1 MSRTVL
7 RGAWALRGAGLT
19 FERRPLDVVI
29 EGERIAAIEA
39 ANTVRE
45 ADQIVDL
52 SRRLLVPGLINGHLH
67 SHEHFHRGRTENLPL
82 ELWQHYVRPPVAVP
96 FTPRHVYLRAA
107 LGAIET
113 LRTGATCLVDD
124 MAVGGAID
132 RGQIDAVLQAYDDVG
147 VRALLGF
154 AMMDRPL
161 VDNFPFVDTLPGEL
175 VSRMRALPRPTAA
188 EYAAL
193 VRDLARARHP
203 HARRVG
209 VLVSASAPQRCTQDF
224 LLECR
229 RLAHELDVPLITHV
243 QETRM
248 QVVTGEQFYGTPIV
262 EYLARIGFLGPR
274 TSLIHAVWLNPR
286 EIRALADAGA
296 TVQHNPWSN
305 LTLGSGIQPTRAL
318 LDAGV
323 NVSLGSD
330 GSCSTVSLNM
340 LQVAG
345 TAAAI
350 SKVRGPEYGTWLS
363 AHEVLVAGTL
373 GGARALGF
381 GPGLGVIERGAL
393 ADLVAY
399 RLDSVPFTPLHDPVR
414 QLIYAE
420 RGANLDFVMI
430 NGEVAL
436 RDGRATRVN
445 EEKLLGE
452 TQAEIDQLAAQF
464 AASEASVAPV
474 RAAMDVLYR
483 RALQADIPE
492 DTYPAHLPVRRT

>member
-1 MSRTVL
+1 MRRTVL
-7 RGAWALRGAGLT
+7 RGAYALRGAELS

-29 EGERIAAIEA
+29 EGDRIAGVEPTT
-39 ANTVRE
+39 TVRD
-45 ADQIVDL
+45 ADQVVDL

-82 ELWQHYVRPPVAVP
+82 ELWQHYVRPPVPVP
-96 FTPRHVYLRAA
+96 LTTRHVYLRAA

-132 RGQIDAVLQAYDDVG
+132 RDQIDAVLQAYDDVG

-161 VDNFPFVDTLPGEL
+161 VDNFPFVETLPSDL
-175 VSRMRALPRPTAA
+175 VARMRALPRPTAA
-188 EYAAL
+188 QYAAL
-193 VRDLARARHP
+193 VRDLVRSRHP
-203 HARRVG
+203 RGRRVG
-209 VLVSASAPQRCTQDF
+209 VLVSASAPQRCTQGF

-229 RLAHELDVPLITHV
+229 RLAEELDLPMITHV

-248 QVVTGEQFYGTPIV
+248 QVVTGGQFYGSPIV

-286 EIRALADAGA
+286 EIRALAESGA
-296 TVQHNPWSN
+296 TAQHNPWSN
-305 LTLGSGIQPTRAL
+305 LTLGSGVQPTRAL
-318 LDAGV
+318 LEAGV

-330 GSCSTVSLNM
+330 GACSTVSLNM

-345 TAAAI
+345 AAAAV
-350 SKVRGPEYGTWLS
+350 SKVRDADYATWLS
-363 AHEVLVAGTL
+363 AREVLAAGTQ

-381 GPGLGVIERGAL
+381 GTALGVVERGAL

-420 RGANLDFVMI
+420 RGADIDFVMV
-430 NGEVAL
+430 NGEVAV
-436 RDGRATRVN
+436 RDGRLTRVD
-445 EEKLLGE
+445 EPRLLAEIYQEMEKLDE
-452 TQAEIDQLAAQF
+452 QF
-464 AASEASVAPV
+464 AVSEASVAPV
-474 RAAMDVLYR
+474 RVAMDALYR
-483 RALQADIPE
+483 RTLTAEIPE
-492 DTYPAHLPVRRT
+492 DTYPARLR

>member
-7 RGAWALRGAGLT
+7 RGAYALQGTDLI
-19 FERRPLDVVI
+19 FERRALDVVI
-29 EGERIAAIEA
+29 EGERIAAIEP
-39 ANTVRE
+39 ANTVGG
-45 ADQIVDL
+45 ADDVVDL

-82 ELWQHYVRPPVAVP
+82 EVWQHYVRPPVAVP
-96 FTPRHVYLRAA
+96 LTTRHVYLRAA

-132 RGQIDAVLQAYDDVG
+132 RDQIDAVLQAYDDVG

-161 VDNFPFVDTLPGEL
+161 VDNFPFVDTLPAEL
-175 VSRMRALPRPTAA
+175 VARMRALPRPTAA
-188 EYAAL
+188 QYVAL
-193 VRDLARARHP
+193 VRDLVRSRHP
-203 HARRVG
+203 RARRVG
-209 VLVSASAPQRCTQDF
+209 VLVSASAPQRCTQEF

-229 RLAHELDVPLITHV
+229 RLADELDVPLITHV

-248 QVVTGEQFYGTPIV
+248 QVVTGQQFYGTPIV

-286 EIRALADAGA
+286 EIGALAESGA

-305 LTLGSGIQPTRAL
+305 LTLGSGVQPTRAL
-318 LDAGV
+318 LEAGV

-330 GSCSTVSLNM
+330 GACSTVSLSM

-345 TAAAI
+345 VAAAL
-350 SKVRGPEYGTWLS
+350 SKVRGADYAAWLS
-363 AHEVLVAGTL
+363 AREVLVAGTQ

-381 GPGLGVIERGAL
+381 SNGLGVIEPGAL

-399 RLDSVPFTPLHDPVR
+399 RVDSFPFTPLHDPVR

-420 RGANLDFVMI
+420 RGADIDFVMV
-430 NGEVAL
+430 NGDVAL
-436 RDGRATRVN
+436 RDGRLTRVD
-445 EEKLLGE
+445 EPRLLAEIHGEIEKL
-452 TQAEIDQLAAQF
+452 AEQF
-464 AASEASVAPV
+464 AVSESSVAPV
-474 RAAMDVLYR
+474 RAAMDTLYR
-483 RALQADIPE
+483 RTLQADIPP
-492 DTYPAHLPVRRT
+492 DTYPARLR

>member
-7 RGAWALRGAGLT
+7 RGAYALQGTDLI
-19 FERRPLDVVI
+19 FERRALDVVI
-29 EGERIAAIEA
+29 EGERIAAIEP
-39 ANTVRE
+39 ANTVGG
-45 ADQIVDL
+45 ADDVVDL

-82 ELWQHYVRPPVAVP
+82 EVWQHYVRPPVAVP
-96 FTPRHVYLRAA
+96 LTTRHVYLRAA

-132 RGQIDAVLQAYDDVG
+132 RDQIDAVLQAYDDVG

-161 VDNFPFVDTLPGEL
+161 VDNFPFVDTLPAEL
-175 VSRMRALPRPTAA
+175 VARMRALPRPTAA
-188 EYAAL
+188 QYVAL
-193 VRDLARARHP
+193 VRDLVRSRHP
-203 HARRVG
+203 RARRVG
-209 VLVSASAPQRCTQDF
+209 VLVSASAPQRCTQEF

-229 RLAHELDVPLITHV
+229 RLADELDVPLITHV

-248 QVVTGEQFYGTPIV
+248 QVVTGQQFYGTPIV
-262 EYLARIGFLGPR
+262 EYLARIGFLGAR

-286 EIRALADAGA
+286 EIGALAESGA

-305 LTLGSGIQPTRAL
+305 LTLGSGVQPTRAL
-318 LDAGV
+318 LEAGV

-330 GSCSTVSLNM
+330 GACSTVSLSM

-345 TAAAI
+345 VAAAL
-350 SKVRGPEYGTWLS
+350 SKVRGADYAAWLS
-363 AHEVLVAGTL
+363 AREVLVAGTQ

-381 GPGLGVIERGAL
+381 GNGLGVIEPGAL

-399 RLDSVPFTPLHDPVR
+399 RVDSFPFTPLHDPVR

-420 RGANLDFVMI
+420 RGADIDFVMV
-430 NGEVAL
+430 NGDVAL
-436 RDGRATRVN
+436 RDGRLTRVD
-445 EEKLLGE
+445 EPRLLAEIHGEIEKL
-452 TQAEIDQLAAQF
+452 AEQF
-464 AASEASVAPV
+464 AVSESSVAPV
-474 RAAMDVLYR
+474 RAAMDTLYR
-483 RALQADIPE
+483 RTLRADIPP
-492 DTYPAHLPVRRT
+492 DTYPARLG

>member
-7 RGAWALRGAGLT
+7 RGAYALQGTDLT
-19 FERRPLDVVI
+19 FERRALDVVI
-29 EGERIAAIEA
+29 EGERIAAIEP
-39 ANTVRE
+39 ANTAGG
-45 ADQIVDL
+45 ADDVVDL

-82 ELWQHYVRPPVAVP
+82 EVWQHYVRPPVAVP
-96 FTPRHVYLRAA
+96 LTTRHVYLRAA

-132 RGQIDAVLQAYDDVG
+132 RDQIDAVLQAYDDVG

-161 VDNFPFVDTLPGEL
+161 VDNFPFVDTLPAEL
-175 VSRMRALPRPTAA
+175 VARMRALPRPTAA
-188 EYAAL
+188 QYVTL
-193 VRDLARARHP
+193 VRDLVRSRHP
-203 HARRVG
+203 RARRVG
-209 VLVSASAPQRCTQDF
+209 VLVSASAPQRCTQEF

-229 RLAHELDVPLITHV
+229 RLADELDVPLITHV

-248 QVVTGEQFYGTPIV
+248 QVVTGQQFYGTPIV

-286 EIRALADAGA
+286 EIGALAASGA

-305 LTLGSGIQPTRAL
+305 LTLGSGVQPTRAL
-318 LDAGV
+318 LEAGV

-330 GSCSTVSLNM
+330 GACSTVSLSM

-345 TAAAI
+345 AAAAL
-350 SKVRGPEYGTWLS
+350 SKVRGADYAAWLS
-363 AHEVLVAGTL
+363 AREVLVAGTQ

-381 GPGLGVIERGAL
+381 GNGLGVIEPGAL

-399 RLDSVPFTPLHDPVR
+399 RVDSFPFTPLHDPVR

-420 RGANLDFVMI
+420 RGADIDFVMV
-430 NGEVAL
+430 NGDVAL
-436 RDGRATRVN
+436 RDGRLTRVD
-445 EEKLLGE
+445 EPRLLAEIHGEIEKL
-452 TQAEIDQLAAQF
+452 AEQF
-464 AASEASVAPV
+464 AVSESSVAPV
-474 RAAMDVLYR
+474 RAAMDTLYR
-483 RALQADIPE
+483 RTLQADIPP
-492 DTYPAHLPVRRT
+492 DTYPARLR

>member
-7 RGAWALRGAGLT
+7 QGAYALRGAQLA
-19 FERRPLDVVI
+19 FERRPLDVVV
-29 EGERIAAIEA
+29 EGGRIAAIEA

-45 ADQIVDL
+45 ADQVIDL
-52 SRRLLVPGLINGHLH
+52 SRRLLAPGLINGHLH

-82 ELWQHYVRPPVAVP
+82 EVWQHYVRPPVAVP
-96 FTPRHVYLRAA
+96 FTARHVYLRAA

-113 LRTGATCLVDD
+113 LRTGGTCLVDD

-175 VSRMRALPRPTAA
+175 VARMRALPRPTAA
-188 EYAAL
+188 EYLAL
-193 VRDLARARHP
+193 VRDLALLRHP
-203 HARRVG
+203 RARRVG
-209 VLVSASAPQRCTQDF
+209 VLVSASAPQRCTQEF
-224 LLECR
+224 LLACR
-229 RLAHELDVPLITHV
+229 RLADELDVPLITHV

-248 QVVTGEQFYGTPIV
+248 QVVTGQQFYGAPIV

-305 LTLGSGIQPTRAL
+305 LTLGSGVQPTRAL
-318 LDAGV
+318 VEAGV

-330 GSCSTVSLNM
+330 GACSTVSLNM

-345 TAAAI
+345 AAAAL
-350 SKVRGPEYGTWLS
+350 SKVRDADYATWLS
-363 AHEVLVAGTL
+363 AHEVLAAGTQ

-381 GPGLGVIERGAL
+381 GAALGVIERGAL

-420 RGANLDFVMI
+420 RGADIDFVMV

-436 RDGRATRVN
+436 RDGRLTRVD
-445 EEKLLGE
+445 EPRLLAEIHDEIEKLSE
-452 TQAEIDQLAAQF
+452 QF
-464 AASEASVAPV
+464 AASASSVGPV
-474 RAAMDVLYR
+474 RTAMEALYR
-483 RALQADIPE
+483 RALQAEIPP
-492 DTYPAHLPVRRT
+492 DTYPARLR

>member
-7 RGAWALRGAGLT
+7 RGAYALQGTDLI
-19 FERRPLDVVI
+19 FERRTLDVVI
-29 EGERIAAIEA
+29 EGERIAAIEP
-39 ANTVRE
+39 ANTVGG
-45 ADQIVDL
+45 ADDVVDL

-82 ELWQHYVRPPVAVP
+82 EVWQHYVRPPVAVP
-96 FTPRHVYLRAA
+96 LTTRHVYLRAA

-132 RGQIDAVLQAYDDVG
+132 RDQIDAVLQAYDDVG

-161 VDNFPFVDTLPGEL
+161 VDNFPFVDTLPAEL
-175 VSRMRALPRPTAA
+175 VARMRALPRPTAA
-188 EYAAL
+188 QYVAL
-193 VRDLARARHP
+193 VRDLVRSRHP
-203 HARRVG
+203 RARRVG
-209 VLVSASAPQRCTQDF
+209 VLVSASAPQRCTQEF

-229 RLAHELDVPLITHV
+229 RLADELDVPLITHV

-248 QVVTGEQFYGTPIV
+248 QVVTGQQFYGTPIV
-262 EYLARIGFLGPR
+262 EYLARIGFLGAR

-286 EIRALADAGA
+286 EIGALAESGA

-305 LTLGSGIQPTRAL
+305 LTLGSGVQPTRAL
-318 LDAGV
+318 LEAGV

-330 GSCSTVSLNM
+330 GACSTVSLSM

-345 TAAAI
+345 VAAAL
-350 SKVRGPEYGTWLS
+350 SKVRGADYAAWLS
-363 AHEVLVAGTL
+363 AREVLVAGTQ

-381 GPGLGVIERGAL
+381 GNGLGVIEPGAL

-399 RLDSVPFTPLHDPVR
+399 RVDSFPFTPLHDPVR

-420 RGANLDFVMI
+420 RGADIDFVMV
-430 NGEVAL
+430 NGDVAL
-436 RDGRATRVN
+436 RDGRLTRVD
-445 EEKLLGE
+445 ERRLLAEIHGEIEKL
-452 TQAEIDQLAAQF
+452 AEQF
-464 AASEASVAPV
+464 AVSESSVAPV
-474 RAAMDVLYR
+474 RAAMDTLYR
-483 RALQADIPE
+483 RTLLADIPP
-492 DTYPAHLPVRRT
+492 DTYPARLG

>member
-7 RGAWALRGAGLT
+7 RGAYVLQGAGLT
-19 FERRPLDVVI
+19 FERRPLDVVV
-29 EGERIAAIEA
+29 EDERIAAVEPA
-39 ANTVRE
+39 GSVAN
-45 ADQIVDL
+45 ADHVVDL

-82 ELWQHYVRPPVAVP
+82 ELWQHYVRPPVGISL
-96 FTPRHVYLRAA
+96 TPRQVYLRAA
-107 LGAIET
+107 LGALET

-124 MAVGGAID
+124 LAVGGAIN
-132 RGQIDAVLQAYDDVG
+132 REQIDAVLQAYDDVG

-161 VDNFPFVDTLPGEL
+161 VDNFPFAETLPADL
-175 VSRMRALPRPTAA
+175 LARMRALPRPAPDA
-188 EYAAL
+188 YLAL

-203 HARRVG
+203 RAHRVG
-209 VLVSASAPQRCTQDF
+209 VLVSASAPQRCTQEF
-224 LLECR
+224 LLACR
-229 RLAHELDVPLITHV
+229 QLADELDLPLITHV

-248 QVVTGEQFYGTPIV
+248 QVVTGQQFYGTPIV
-262 EYLARIGFLGPR
+262 EYLARVKFLGPR

-286 EIRALADAGA
+286 EIRAVAEAGA
-296 TVQHNPWSN
+296 TIQHNPWSN
-305 LTLGSGIQPTRAL
+305 LTLGSGVQPTRAL

-330 GSCSTVSLNM
+330 GACSTVSLNM

-345 TAAAI
+345 AAAAL
-350 SKVRGPEYGTWLS
+350 SKVRSPEYSMWLS
-363 AHEVLVAGTL
+363 AHEVLAAGTQ
-373 GGARALGF
+373 GGARAFGF
-381 GPGLGVIERGAL
+381 GNGLGVVERGAL

-420 RGANLDFVMI
+420 RGASIDFVMV

-436 RDGRATRVN
+436 RDGRFTRVD
-445 EEKLLGE
+445 EPRLL
-452 TQAEIDQLAAQF
+452 AEIQSEIDRLADQL

-474 RAAMDVLYR
+474 RAAMDALYR
-483 RALQADIPE
+483 RALQVEIPV
-492 DTYPAHLPVRRT
+492 DTHPARLPVR

>member
-7 RGAWALRGAGLT
+7 RGAYVLQGAGLT
-19 FERRPLDVVI
+19 FERRPLDVVV
-29 EGERIAAIEA
+29 EGERIAAVEP
-39 ANTVRE
+39 ANSV
-45 ADQIVDL
+45 AVANHVVDL

-82 ELWQHYVRPPVAVP
+82 ELWQHYVRPPVGISL
-96 FTPRHVYLRAA
+96 TPRQVYLRAA
-107 LGAIET
+107 LGALET

-124 MAVGGAID
+124 LAVGGAIN
-132 RGQIDAVLQAYDDVG
+132 REQIDAVLQAYDDVG

-161 VDNFPFVDTLPGEL
+161 VDNFPFAETLPAEL
-175 VSRMRALPRPTAA
+175 LARMRALPRPAPD
-188 EYAAL
+188 EYLAL

-203 HARRVG
+203 RTHRVG
-209 VLVSASAPQRCTQDF
+209 VLVSASAPQRCTQEF
-224 LLECR
+224 LLACR
-229 RLAHELDVPLITHV
+229 QLGDELDLPVITHV

-248 QVVTGEQFYGTPIV
+248 QVVTGQQFYGTPIV
-262 EYLARIGFLGPR
+262 EYLARVKFLGPR

-286 EIRALADAGA
+286 EIRALAEAGA

-305 LTLGSGIQPTRAL
+305 LTLGSGVQPTRAL

-345 TAAAI
+345 AAAAL
-350 SKVRGPEYGTWLS
+350 SKVRSPEYATWLS
-363 AHEVLVAGTL
+363 AHEVLAAGTQ

-381 GPGLGVIERGAL
+381 GNGLGVIERGAL

-420 RGANLDFVMI
+420 RGASIDFVMV

-436 RDGRATRVN
+436 RDGRFARVD
-445 EEKLLGE
+445 EPRLLAE
-452 TQAEIDQLAAQF
+452 TQSEIDRLAEQF

-474 RAAMDVLYR
+474 RAAMDALYR
-483 RALQADIPE
+483 RSLQAEIPG
-492 DTYPAHLPVRRT
+492 DTHPARLPVR

>member
-7 RGAWALRGAGLT
+7 RGAYALRGAELA

-39 ANTVRE
+39 AGTVRE
-45 ADQIVDL
+45 ADQVVDL

-96 FTPRHVYLRAA
+96 MTTRRVYLRAA

-113 LRTGATCLVDD
+113 LRTGGTCLVDD

-132 RGQIDAVLQAYDDVG
+132 REQIDAVLAAYDDVG

-161 VDNFPFVDTLPGEL
+161 VDNFPFVDTLPADL
-175 VSRMRALPRPTAA
+175 VARMRALPRPTAA
-188 EYAAL
+188 QYVGL
-193 VRDLARARHP
+193 VRDLAATRHP
-203 HARRVG
+203 RARRVG
-209 VLVSASAPQRCTQDF
+209 VLVSASAPQRCTQEF

-229 RLAHELDVPLITHV
+229 RLADELDVPMITHV

-248 QVVTGEQFYGTPIV
+248 QVVTGTQFYGTPIV
-262 EYLARIGFLGPR
+262 EYLAKIGFLSPR

-286 EIRALADAGA
+286 ELRALAAAGA

-305 LTLGSGIQPTRAL
+305 LTLGSGVQPTRAL
-318 LDAGV
+318 REAGV

-330 GSCSTVSLNM
+330 GACSTVSLNM

-345 TAAAI
+345 AAAGL
-350 SKVRGPEYGTWLS
+350 SKVRDPDYATWLS
-363 AHEVLVAGTL
+363 AREVLAAGTQ
-373 GGARALGF
+373 GGARAFGF
-381 GPGLGVIERGAL
+381 GGGLGVIERGAL

-399 RLDSVPFTPLHDPVR
+399 RMDSVAFTPLHDPVR

-420 RGANLDFVMI
+420 RGADIDFVI
-430 NGEVAL
+430 VNGEVAL
-436 RDGRATRVN
+436 RDGRLTRVD
-445 EEKLLGE
+445 EGRLL
-452 TQAEIDQLAAQF
+452 AEIHREIEALAEPF

-474 RAAMDVLYR
+474 RAAMDALYR
-483 RALQADIPE
+483 RTLQAEIPA
-492 DTYPAHLPVRRT
+492 DTYPARLR

>member
-7 RGAWALRGAGLT
+7 RGAYALQGTDLT
-19 FERRPLDVVI
+19 FERRALDVVI
-29 EGERIAAIEA
+29 EGERIAAIEP
-39 ANTVRE
+39 ANTVGG
-45 ADQIVDL
+45 ADDVVDL

-82 ELWQHYVRPPVAVP
+82 EVWQHYVRPPVAVP
-96 FTPRHVYLRAA
+96 LTTRHVYLRAA

-132 RGQIDAVLQAYDDVG
+132 RDQIDAVLQAYDDVG

-161 VDNFPFVDTLPGEL
+161 VDNFPFVDTLPAEL
-175 VSRMRALPRPTAA
+175 VARMRALPRPTAA
-188 EYAAL
+188 QYVAL
-193 VRDLARARHP
+193 VRDLVRSRHP
-203 HARRVG
+203 RARRVG
-209 VLVSASAPQRCTQDF
+209 VLVSASAPQRCTQEF

-229 RLAHELDVPLITHV
+229 RLADELDVPLITHV

-248 QVVTGEQFYGTPIV
+248 QVVTGQQFYGTPIV
-262 EYLARIGFLGPR
+262 EYLARIGFLGAR

-286 EIRALADAGA
+286 EIGALAESGV

-305 LTLGSGIQPTRAL
+305 LTLGSGVQPTRAL
-318 LDAGV
+318 LEAGV

-330 GSCSTVSLNM
+330 GACSTVSLSM

-345 TAAAI
+345 AAAAL
-350 SKVRGPEYGTWLS
+350 SKVRGADYAAWLS
-363 AHEVLVAGTL
+363 AREVLVAGTQ

-381 GPGLGVIERGAL
+381 GNGLGVIEPGAL

-399 RLDSVPFTPLHDPVR
+399 RVDSFPFTPLHDPVR

-420 RGANLDFVMI
+420 RGADIDFVMV
-430 NGEVAL
+430 NGDVAL
-436 RDGRATRVN
+436 RDGRLTRVD
-445 EEKLLGE
+445 EPRLLAEIHGEIEKL
-452 TQAEIDQLAAQF
+452 AEQF
-464 AASEASVAPV
+464 AVSESSVAPV
-474 RAAMDVLYR
+474 RAAMDTLYR
-483 RALQADIPE
+483 RTLRADIPP
-492 DTYPAHLPVRRT
+492 DTYPARLR

>member
-7 RGAWALRGAGLT
+7 RGAYALRGSALA

-45 ADQIVDL
+45 ADHVVDL

-96 FTPRHVYLRAA
+96 MTTRRVYLRAA

-113 LRTGATCLVDD
+113 LRTGGTCLVDD

-132 RGQIDAVLQAYDDVG
+132 REQIDAVLAAYDDVG

-161 VDNFPFVDTLPGEL
+161 VDNFPFVDTLPAEL
-175 VSRMRALPRPTAA
+175 VARMRGLPRPGAA
-188 EYAAL
+188 QYLAL
-193 VRDLARARHP
+193 VRDLAAARHP

-209 VLVSASAPQRCTQDF
+209 VLVSASAPQRCTQEF

-229 RLAHELDVPLITHV
+229 RLADELDVPVITHV

-248 QVVTGEQFYGTPIV
+248 QVVTGEQFYGSPIV
-262 EYLARIGFLGPR
+262 EYLARIGFLSPR

-286 EIRALADAGA
+286 EIGALAAAGA

-305 LTLGSGIQPTRAL
+305 LTLGSGVQPTRAL
-318 LDAGV
+318 LEAGV

-330 GSCSTVSLNM
+330 GACSTVSLNM

-345 TAAAI
+345 AGAGL
-350 SKVRGPEYGTWLS
+350 SKVRDPDYATWLS
-363 AHEVLVAGTL
+363 AREVLAAGTQ

-381 GPGLGVIERGAL
+381 GGGLGVIERGAL

-420 RGANLDFVMI
+420 RGADIDFVMV

-436 RDGRATRVN
+436 RDGRLTRVD
-445 EEKLLGE
+445 EPGLL
-452 TQAEIDQLAAQF
+452 AEIHREIEALAEQF
-464 AASEASVAPV
+464 AASESSVASV
-474 RAAMDVLYR
+474 RAAMDALYR
-483 RALQADIPE
+483 RTLRAEIPP
-492 DTYPAHLPVRRT
+492 DTYPARLR

>member
-7 RGAWALRGAGLT
+7 RGAYALQGTDLI
-19 FERRPLDVVI
+19 FERRALDVVI
-29 EGERIAAIEA
+29 EGERIAAIEP
-39 ANTVRE
+39 ANTVGG
-45 ADQIVDL
+45 ADDVVDL

-82 ELWQHYVRPPVAVP
+82 EVWQHYVRPPVAVP
-96 FTPRHVYLRAA
+96 LTTRHVYLRAA

-132 RGQIDAVLQAYDDVG
+132 RDQIDAVLQAYDDVG

-161 VDNFPFVDTLPGEL
+161 VDNFPFVDTLPAEL
-175 VSRMRALPRPTAA
+175 VARMRALPRPTAA
-188 EYAAL
+188 QYVAL
-193 VRDLARARHP
+193 VRDLVRSRHP
-203 HARRVG
+203 RARRVG
-209 VLVSASAPQRCTQDF
+209 VLVSASAPQRCTQEF

-229 RLAHELDVPLITHV
+229 RLADELDVPLITHV

-248 QVVTGEQFYGTPIV
+248 QVVTGQQFYGTPIV

-286 EIRALADAGA
+286 EIGALAESGA

-305 LTLGSGIQPTRAL
+305 LTLGSGVQPTRAL
-318 LDAGV
+318 LEAGV

-330 GSCSTVSLNM
+330 GACSTVSLSM

-345 TAAAI
+345 VAAAL
-350 SKVRGPEYGTWLS
+350 SKVRGADYAAWLS
-363 AHEVLVAGTL
+363 AREVLVAGTQ

-381 GPGLGVIERGAL
+381 SNGLGVIEPGAL

-399 RLDSVPFTPLHDPVR
+399 RVDSFPFTPLHDPVR

-420 RGANLDFVMI
+420 RGADIDFVMV
-430 NGEVAL
+430 NGDVAL
-436 RDGRATRVN
+436 RDGRLTRVD
-445 EEKLLGE
+445 EPRLLAEIHGEIEKL
-452 TQAEIDQLAAQF
+452 AEQF
-464 AASEASVAPV
+464 AVSESSVAPV
-474 RAAMDVLYR
+474 RAAMDTLYR
-483 RALQADIPE
+483 RTLQADIPP
-492 DTYPAHLPVRRT
+492 DTYSARLR